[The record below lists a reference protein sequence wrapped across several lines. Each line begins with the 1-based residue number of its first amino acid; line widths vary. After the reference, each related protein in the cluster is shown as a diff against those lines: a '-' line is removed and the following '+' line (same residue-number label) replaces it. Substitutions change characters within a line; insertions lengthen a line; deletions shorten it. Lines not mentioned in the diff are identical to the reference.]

1 MVCVGRSAFISRRDG
16 RYLFRARLPACL
28 MPGSRSAFRIS
39 LRTADYKVAVVRAA
53 RIASWMLNVK
63 AAEDPKAALLALWPR
78 LQAVAVEPV
87 RDEADLVERRALQY
101 VAFDAQF
108 LTRHAGLK
116 PNDIAPGWDEHFVAL
131 LRENSRAASVCEK
144 AATVEGQLE
153 RRRAEYA
160 RQARPVVVRPPERSF
175 ETFGGLPE
183 VNAAENQ
190 PGHYVRRPISEVL
203 EDFLTF
209 REGQDGDRRAESEVA
224 PIVRFVRDLLGDPA
238 MIEMNGRHLLQI
250 RNALPNIPTRFG
262 FSPSERDDLHFRWNE
277 AQKNG
282 WTRQRNGEAVHLK
295 RPTVTTLTSRYEGGL
310 TAFWQFAID
319 QQFAYGPVPN
329 FKSSSPLNP
338 PPAERDALRSDEI
351 FKLCGSA
358 PFTGCHSIA
367 RCWTPGN
374 MLVQGAFY
382 WGQLIELLC
391 GMRPGEIAQLRCRD
405 VLELNGRPHFR
416 YARFSV
422 AQEKENQFAP
432 KPGGNRGKT
441 PAAFRWVTIHWVL
454 LRLGIVDR
462 RDAIVESYVERKIG
476 EGGGREKFTA
486 AELAVLSAEA
496 YEQWLFPD
504 WKVYVKK
511 TGEIKWAHSLTKAF
525 TYGAEKLEMHR
536 EGLVQYS
543 ARHTYKGFVDD
554 LRGLSE
560 RSRLILF
567 GHSTKKDV
575 SSGYGPKQ
583 ITEEQAEIAQKLS
596 NRAIWRMAL
605 ILIRAKR
612 KAERGELKTVE
623 AWRIDERGGD
633 AKFQAAMKKRA
644 LQYR

>member
-1 MVCVGRSAFISRRDG
+1 MGRSAYISRREG
-16 RYLFRARLPACL
+16 RYLFRARKPACL
-28 MPGSRSAFRIS
+28 ARISGSAFRIS
-39 LRTADYKVAVVRAA
+39 LRTADYKVAAVRAA

-63 AAEDPKAALLALWPR
+63 AADDPKSALLALWPR
-78 LQAVAVEPV
+78 LQSIAVEPV
-87 RDEADLVERRALQY
+87 KDETDLVERQAFQL
-101 VAFDAQF
+101 VAYEAQF
-108 LTRHAGLK
+108 FVRELDLK
-116 PNDIAPGWDEHFVAL
+116 PDDVAPGWGEHFVAL
-131 LRENSRAASVCEK
+131 VRENSK
-144 AATVEGQLE
+144 AANVRAKVSTIEGQLE
-153 RRRAEYA
+153 RRREEYLH
-160 RQARPVVVRPPERSF
+160 QGKPIIVRPPGRPF
-175 ETFGGLPE
+175 ETFGGAPQASAIDGEPE
-183 VNAAENQ
+183 R
-190 PGHYVRRPISEVL
+190 YVRRTISEVL
-203 EDFLTF
+203 EDFLFF

-224 PIVRFVRDLLGDPA
+224 PIVRFVRDLLGNPV
-238 MIEMNGRHLLQI
+238 MIEMNGNHLLQI
-250 RNALPNIPTRFG
+250 RNALPNIPTRLG

-310 TAFWQFAID
+310 TVFWQFAID
-319 QQFAYGPVPN
+319 QRFAYGPAPN

-338 PPAERDALRSDEI
+338 PAAERDALRSDEI

-422 AQEKENQFAP
+422 AQEKENQFEP

-441 PAAFRWVTIHWVL
+441 AAAFRWVTIHWVL

-462 RDAIVESYVERKIG
+462 RDAIVASYLARKIG
-476 EGGGREKFTA
+476 EVGGKEKLTA
-486 AELAVLSAEA
+486 GELEAIEAAA

-525 TYGAEKLEMHR
+525 TYGAEKLGMHR
-536 EGLVQYS
+536 AGLVQYS

-567 GHSTKKDV
+567 GHSTKVSV

-596 NRAIWRMAL
+596 NRAIWRLAL

-612 KAERGELKTVE
+612 KAERGELKSVE
-623 AWRIDERGGD
+623 AWRIDEREGD
-633 AKFQAAMKKRA
+633 ETFQAAMKRRA
-644 LQYR
+644 KQYR